1 MRSLTI
7 GVFDGVHLGHTYMVK
22 KMVSYATTH
31 HQIPTAIVFEMPY
44 EAILD
49 PQSFEGLITTPQ
61 ERVELLKK
69 IGVAD
74 VIVQDLREIAE
85 MNERAYVDLLV
96 NKYEMKSIY
105 IGYDFKFGKR
115 AQGDINLL
123 KEMGKIMGFTVD
135 VTPKI
140 VDDGLRVSSSLIR
153 REIRAGRVDMAMHLL
168 GRPFSIHGT
177 VFRERGIGSKIGF
190 PTANISR
197 EGVNLVVPKYG
208 VYLVRSIID
217 GSIVYGVMGIGVR
230 PTTDIGGDVTYE
242 VHFLNGEYKLVGK
255 RLKVELLEFMRPE
268 MKFENLDE
276 LKEAIRKDVERAH
289 ELILQK
295 SYEKI

>member
-22 KMVSYATTH
+22 KMVNYAIAH

-44 EAILD
+44 EAIVD
-49 PQSFEGLITTPQ
+49 PKSFEGLITTPQ

-69 IGVAD
+69 IGVVD

-115 AQGDINLL
+115 AKGDIDLL
-123 KEMGKIMGFTVD
+123 REMGKIMGFTVD

-140 VDDGLRVSSSLIR
+140 IEGGVRISSSLIR
-153 REIRAGRVDMAMHLL
+153 REIRAGRVDVAMHFL
-168 GRPFSIHGT
+168 GRPFSISGT

-197 EGVNLVVPKYG
+197 EGTNLVVPKYG
-208 VYLVRSIID
+208 VYLVRSTID

-230 PTTDIGGDVTYE
+230 PTTDTDGNVTYE
-242 VHFLNGEYKLVGK
+242 VHFLDGEYKLTGK
-255 RLKVELLEFMRPE
+255 KLKVELLEFMRPE
-268 MKFENLDE
+268 MKFKDLNE

-289 ELILQK
+289 ELIFQK
-295 SYEKI
+295 SYEQI